1 MPKVLKNMMSDMFY
15 IFKSVFACAK
25 RKFQS
30 LGPATEKYLLQQQRS
45 CSYCSNREVPPI
57 TATEKSHLLPRQ
69 RSRTYRSNREVSPIE
84 SHPHPIRL
92 RKSEIRID
100 CSEVFMCSIYVSD
113 RLSTRLSTQTKQ
125 CHVSCKCMSCK
136 PVSCKTLWNSL
147 HIGMLSRS

>member
-45 CSYCSNREVPPI
+45 CSYC
-57 TATEKSHLLPRQ
+57 
-69 RSRTYRSNREVSPIE
+69 SNREVSPIE